1 MEITYYLDDI
11 IIYSSSWEQ
20 YHEGIPTLFQKLQEA
35 KLTVNMKN
43 SNLFRTYFRFLGH
56 IVSFPINIKGDQRFP
71 CMAGS
76 YYQIVPN
83 FSTTVWTTEWIATQR
98 MYVRL
103 LFKTCLVS
111 PFIQGHHRCQWCR
124 PGSTSLEKRKYWGI
138 AVILWIE

>member
-83 FSTTVWTTEWIATQR
+83 FSQLSEPLNELQREGCMSDFFSRPVW
-98 MYVRL
+98 
-103 LFKTCLVS
+103 S
-111 PFIQGHHRCQWCR
+111 PHSSG
-124 PGSTSLEKRKYWGI
+124 
-138 AVILWIE
+138 VITDASDVGLGA